1 MTEFIDHAGGSM
13 RVAGAAHIAPTL
25 SDEELETIHR
35 VCAER
40 YAVELLWALRDAVN
54 GAAHWRPN
62 GQALL
67 DTIAAGTL
75 PEPPRPWR

>member
-13 RVAGAAHIAPTL
+13 RVSGAAHIAPTL
-25 SDEELETIHR
+25 SDEDLETLHR

-40 YAVELLWALRDAVN
+40 YAVELLWCLKDAVA
-54 GAAHWRPN
+54 GASHWRPN
-62 GQALL
+62 AQALL
-67 DTIAAGTL
+67 ALIDAGTL